1 MGRVKKGGG
10 GGMKGF
16 VKQTRLAKSSSV
28 NDDDVSSPNVTE
40 EEGDAPLDTQT
51 ATKRHESIVDL
62 ATETKS
68 QLRERHKKEMNAAKK
83 EAAKLGKKKKQEAT
97 DYVESVRA
105 RHESELEAIR
115 ARDDASEEEEVK
127 EEAAEVFFEE
137 KSSRGEKKSK
147 AQKRREKDAKRLE
160 EREAQIR
167 EDLEQLGVTERQSE
181 EQSLKERL
189 DVIGCCIYEIRP
201 DGHCLFK
208 AIEDQLR
215 QLTDVTQKCVD
226 C

>member
-1 MGRVKKGGG
+1 MGRAKKGGG

-16 VKQTRLAKSSSV
+16 VKQTRLAKSSV
-28 NDDDVSSPNVTE
+28 NEDPVSSPSASE
-40 EEGDAPLDTQT
+40 EEGEASIDAHTS
-51 ATKRHESIVDL
+51 TKRHESTVDL
-62 ATETKS
+62 TIETKS

-97 DYVESVRA
+97 DYIDSVRA
-105 RHESELEAIR
+105 RHEREMEAIR
-115 ARDDASEEEEVK
+115 ARDEESVEEERT
-127 EEAAEVFFEE
+127 EETEE
-137 KSSRGEKKSK
+137 LSLEDSSLRGEKKSK
-147 AQKRREKDAKRLE
+147 AQKRREKEAKRLE
-160 EREAQIR
+160 EREARIR

-189 DVIGCCIYEIRP
+189 DAIGYCMYEIRP

-208 AIEDQLR
+208 AIEDQLC